1 MKGVTR
7 KSGGKVYKAIHRSE
21 VDVSRYKTAEIYLGD
36 DWRTTLF
43 PHLIDDRAVGFSSLS
58 YVWSTL
64 HGDPDR
70 LFAAG
75 PFQRY
80 PEI

>member
-21 VDVSRYKTAEIYLGD
+21 VDVSRYKTAEIYPDD

-43 PHLIDDRAVGFSSLS
+43 PHFIDD
-58 YVWSTL
+58 
-64 HGDPDR
+64 
-70 LFAAG
+70 
-75 PFQRY
+75 
-80 PEI
+80 